1 MVKKTE
7 EILEF
12 LKNKFADDTSDET
25 LSLIEDVSDTLK
37 EKDTLASSSEEWKKK
52 YEDNDKQ
59 WREKYKSR
67 FFNPPETGAS
77 DPSDV
82 GGTDDDETDEP
93 PKQLQ
98 YDDLF
103 KKGE

>member
-7 EILEF
+7 EILEL

-37 EKDTLASSSEEWKKK
+37 EKDTLAGSSEEWKKK

-67 FFNPPETGAS
+67 FFSSSDNDAS
-77 DPSDV
+77 DPSHN
-82 GGTDDDETDEP
+82 DDADGDDEP

>member
-7 EILEF
+7 EILE
-12 LKNKFADDTSDET
+12 LIKNKFADDTSDET
-25 LSLIEDVSDTLK
+25 LSFIEDVSDTLK
-37 EKDTLASSSEEWKKK
+37 EKDSLAGASEEWKKK

-67 FFNPPETGAS
+67 FFSSSDKGAS
-77 DPSDV
+77 DPSDDI
-82 GGTDDDETDEP
+82 DDLENPDEP
-93 PKQLQ
+93 PKPLE

-103 KKGE
+103 KAKGE

>member
-7 EILEF
+7 EILE
-12 LKNKFADDTSDET
+12 LIKNKFADDTSDET

-37 EKDTLASSSEEWKKK
+37 EKDSLAGASEEWKKK

-59 WREKYKSR
+59 WREKYKAR
-67 FFNPPETGAS
+67 FFTPTDAGAS
-77 DPSDV
+77 DPSGDI
-82 GGTDDDETDEP
+82 DDLEEPQQP
-93 PKQLQ
+93 PKPME

-103 KKGE
+103 KPKGE

>member
-7 EILEF
+7 EILEL

-37 EKDTLASSSEEWKKK
+37 EKDTLAGSSEEWKKK

-77 DPSDV
+77 DPSDPS
-82 GGTDDDETDEP
+82 GTDDDDTDEP

>member
-7 EILEF
+7 EILEL

-37 EKDTLASSSEEWKKK
+37 EKDTLADSSEEWKKK

-67 FFNPPETGAS
+67 FFSTPDTGAS
-77 DPSDV
+77 DPSDK
-82 GGTDDDETDEP
+82 GGTDDDDTDEP

>member
-7 EILEF
+7 EILEL

-37 EKDTLASSSEEWKKK
+37 DKDTLAGSSEEWKKK
-52 YEDNDKQ
+52 YEDNDKM

-67 FFNPPETGAS
+67 FFNPTEKDVS
-77 DPSDV
+77 DPPDSDNNDDS
-82 GGTDDDETDEP
+82 DDDDT

>member
-7 EILEF
+7 EILEL

-37 EKDTLASSSEEWKKK
+37 EKDTLAGSSEEWKKK

-67 FFNPPETGAS
+67 FFSTPDTGAS
-77 DPSDV
+77 DPSGT
-82 GGTDDDETDEP
+82 GGTNDDEPDEP